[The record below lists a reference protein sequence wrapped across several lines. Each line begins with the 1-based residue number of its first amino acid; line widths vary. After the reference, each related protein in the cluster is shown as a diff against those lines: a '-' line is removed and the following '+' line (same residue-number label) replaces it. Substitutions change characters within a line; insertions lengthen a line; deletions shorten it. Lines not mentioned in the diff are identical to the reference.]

1 VTLSLVLGL
10 DILTLGEEV
19 DSGGNSS
26 NESMDGEAGLWL
38 ETIGEE
44 IGLLNTRVFVFGSG
58 GYSSMSATGDGNE
71 DVFTCI
77 RGAK

>member
-1 VTLSLVLGL
+1 
-10 DILTLGEEV
+10 
-19 DSGGNSS
+19 
-26 NESMDGEAGLWL
+26 
-38 ETIGEE
+38 
-44 IGLLNTRVFVFGSG
+44 VFVFGS

>member
-1 VTLSLVLGL
+1 MTLSLVLGL

-58 GYSSMSATGDGNE
+58 YSSMSATGDGNE